1 MGRLALTNLLL
12 LYKKNNSLPNIWFSM
27 LNFERIDRQEFS
39 IAGYSYSVAYST
51 IKFEYTNDSDVIN
64 KFISYITAVWPTE
77 NILILMNRVIRV
89 SDPIDSIK
97 FRYGVIKLC
106 I

>member
-51 IKFEYTNDSDVIN
+51 IKFEYTYDHDAFV
-64 KFISYITAVWPTE
+64 KFINYITAVWPTE
-77 NILILMNRVIRV
+77 NIVILMNRVIRV